1 MMQQLLTSLG
11 AGVSGDQATFIG
23 RRYSYTGGPSNVA
36 SSASGPGVSSGT
48 DSRSSWTYS
57 SSDTESM
64 NTKYTWTCPTGVTQ
78 VSILC
83 IGGGGGGQGGGF
95 YGVEVMDTYLV
106 QYAHGTGGG
115 GGGLVYLN
123 HLTVT
128 PGTVYHLAVGAG
140 GPGTLYNS
148 SNSTGYGGQGTNGGT
163 SWFATAAGSGG
174 GGGTSSNQY
183 YSPSTN
189 FIKAIGG
196 GGGGD
201 NTSTGYA
208 GYGQTNG
215 TAFSSAVSRSGGTG
229 ANGPNSSVTT
239 TGPGSGGGA
248 AGYSGNGG
256 NGSADTGANW
266 SGQTAGAGG
275 GGSGGGGRVWSASG
289 GGGVGAFGEGAS
301 GAAATTSQTAWPSPY
316 SATLT
321 NAQLGQG
328 GSGGEDS
335 GNGSPRYYGSGN
347 YNSHKQ
353 VWDGGLYGGGGGGG
367 GADNGGGAGGCGA
380 PGIIRILWAEEAN
393 YRYYPNTNTT
403 DM

>member
-11 AGVSGDQATFIG
+11 AGISGDQATFIG
-23 RRYSYTGGPSNVA
+23 RKYSYTGGPSNVA

-48 DSRSSWTYS
+48 DSRSSYTFS
-57 SSDTESM
+57 TSNQDGM

-95 YGVEVMDTYLV
+95 YGVEVGGMYITLYSP
-106 QYAHGTGGG
+106 GTGGG

-123 HLTVT
+123 HLSVT
-128 PGTVYHLAVGAG
+128 PGTVYHVAVGAG
-140 GPGTLYNS
+140 GPGTLYNTHS
-148 SNSTGYGGQGTNGGT
+148 AGIGGYASDGGN
-163 SWFATAAGSGG
+163 SWFATAVGTG
-174 GGGTSSNQY
+174 GGGTSTSDQY
-183 YSPSTN
+183 WSPNTNYIRANGGVGGTNST
-189 FIKAIGG
+189 
-196 GGGGD
+196 
-201 NTSTGYA
+201 
-208 GYGQTNG
+208 
-215 TAFSSAVSRSGGTG
+215 SSATGGTG
-229 ANGPNSSVTT
+229 YSNGTGFTGATTRTGGNGAHGPDNSAPG

-248 AGYSGNGG
+248 AGYSGNGS
-256 NGSADTGANW
+256 NGTADTGAVW
-266 SGQTAGAGG
+266 GAPSAGSGGSGSAGG
-275 GGSGGGGRVWSASG
+275 GRWLSASG

-301 GAAATTSQTAWPSPY
+301 GAAATTSTTDWPSPY

-335 GNGSPRYYGSGN
+335 GNGSPRYYGSSS
-347 YNSHKQ
+347 YNSYKQ
-353 VWDGGLYGGGGGGG
+353 VWDGGLYGGGGAGGG
-367 GADNGGGAGGCGA
+367 SMSSAGAGGCGA
-380 PGIIRILWAEEAN
+380 PGIVRILWAEEAN